1 MAKKLH
7 DSNTPPDICHLFNEN
22 RTFYFESDISAI
34 PNPPCT
40 LPAPTTAT
48 APRLHKSMSQ
58 PVLSVTRT
66 VTSLNG
72 ENMHAA
78 VYCMSQS
85 GPCSITSLNGENTL
99 CIVSMSQ
106 SVRCTVTSLNGENAM
121 CIVSGLGLML
131 TLRH

>member
-1 MAKKLH
+1 MAKELH

-34 PNPPCT
+34 PNLPCT

-58 PVLSVTRT
+58 PVMSVTRT

-78 VYCMSQS
+78 VYCVLQS
-85 GPCSITSLNGENTL
+85 GPLL
-99 CIVSMSQ
+99 HH
-106 SVRCTVTSLNGENAM
+106 L
-121 CIVSGLGLML
+121 LKW
-131 TLRH
+131 